1 VTLTA
6 TRPDI
11 MAYRVLIVDDNQ
23 RFLEFLEEFLRHY
36 ADIHIVGSALSG
48 KEALELAEDDQPDL
62 IIVDLWMPDISGLD
76 LTREIKSR
84 WPGVPTIVLT
94 LLDSP
99 QHRQAA
105 MEAGADAFI
114 GKPSMDSDLVPA
126 IERLMA

>member
-1 VTLTA
+1 MT
-6 TRPDI
+6 
-11 MAYRVLIVDDNQ
+11 YRVLIVDDNQ
-23 RFLEFLEEFLRHY
+23 RFLEFLEEFLCHY
-36 ADIHIVGSALSG
+36 ADIRVIGTALSG
-48 KEALELAEDDQPDL
+48 QEALELAEDGEPDL

>member
-1 VTLTA
+1 MTH
-6 TRPDI
+6 
-11 MAYRVLIVDDNQ
+11 RVLIVDDNQ
-23 RFLEFLEEFLRHY
+23 RFLEFLEEFLCHY
-36 ADIHIVGSALSG
+36 ADINVVGSALSG
-48 KEALELAEDDQPDL
+48 QEALELAENGQPDL

-76 LTREIKSR
+76 LTREIKAR

-114 GKPSMDSDLVPA
+114 DKPSMDSDLVPT
-126 IERLMA
+126 IERLMS